1 MAEYPHNLEGFH
13 TFSGGD
19 RRISCASF
27 LLLWCVFCWFD
38 SNRSGIFEGEVGGVV
53 AQRCTGNLQLCSS
66 VPTVDG

>member
-1 MAEYPHNLEGFH
+1 M
-13 TFSGGD
+13 
-19 RRISCASF
+19 
-27 LLLWCVFCWFD
+27 LLFCFCGVFFCWFD